1 MMNKHFFAIISRM
14 KYINRWGLM
23 RNTRYENLSEHSFE
37 VAVTAHALAVIKNT
51 YFGGSLNCDRA
62 AVLALYHDAPEILT
76 GDLPTPVKYYNE
88 QTKSA
93 YDEVEDTATKRFL
106 NMLPEGLQSAYTPLF
121 QKKEDDEYLWKLVK
135 AADSISA
142 MIKCTEEEKSGNRE
156 FSGAKKGIEK
166 KLNAI
171 DLPEVKYYLENFLPS
186 FELTLDEHTH
196 A

>member
-1 MMNKHFFAIISRM
+1 MNKHFFAIISRM

-23 RNTRYENLSEHSFE
+23 RNTRSENLSEHSFE

-51 YFGGSLNCDRA
+51 YFGGDLNPDRA

-76 GDLPTPVKYYNE
+76 GDMPTPVKYYHE
-88 QTKSA
+88 QTKAA
-93 YDEVEDTATKRFL
+93 YDEVENTAIERFL
-106 NMLPEGLQSAYTPLF
+106 NMLPDGMQSAYTPLF
-121 QKKEDDEYLWKLVK
+121 QKQDGDEYLWKLVK

-142 MIKCTEEEKSGNRE
+142 LIKCTEEEKSGNRE

-166 KLNAI
+166 KVGAI
-171 DLPEVKYYLENFLPS
+171 DLPEVKYYLDNFLPS

>member
-1 MMNKHFFAIISRM
+1 MNKHFFAIISRM

-23 RNTRYENLSEHSFE
+23 RNTRSENLSEHSFE

-51 YFGGSLNCDRA
+51 YFGGDLNPDRA

-76 GDLPTPVKYYNE
+76 GDMPTPVKYYNE
-88 QTKSA
+88 QTKAA
-93 YDEVEDTATKRFL
+93 YDEVENTAIERFL
-106 NMLPEGLQSAYTPLF
+106 NMLPDGMQSAYTPLF
-121 QKKEDDEYLWKLVK
+121 QKQDGDEYLWKLVK

-142 MIKCTEEEKSGNRE
+142 LIKCTEEEKSGNRE

-166 KLNAI
+166 KVRAI
-171 DLPEVKYYLENFLPS
+171 DLPEVKYYLDNFLPS